1 MMLLDTIKKLL
12 LLGAM
17 AFLGFYVFG
26 LVMGVFSPGEMIS
39 FTLLAVAF
47 AILGAVHLVRVRRAM
62 SGPERERI
70 VHELQKYHE
79 RRGF

>member
-1 MMLLDTIKKLL
+1 MKPLDNIKKLL

-17 AFLGFYVFG
+17 AFLGFYVFA
-26 LVMGVFSPGEMIS
+26 LVMGVFSPGEMIG
-39 FTLLAVAF
+39 FTVLAVAF

-62 SGPERERI
+62 DGPERERI